1 MNCSEFNRLLD
12 LYADGE
18 LKENQRAAMDEH
30 AAVCSECRE
39 KMAAAEQLQGILS
52 HLDDDIAVPLP
63 AQAAWRNAVR
73 AEAKCIRMKKIYR
86 ACGAAAA
93 VFVLMFGVSAMLRS
107 EDASQLA
114 PVVRR
119 VETDGVND
127 EVRLEE
133 AAALTMDAG
142 RMTAEYVEQVVSS
155 EDPAQAVVYLKDLV
169 AEYGGTVE
177 HESQSDSGNK
187 VFVQIPGE
195 NVVDFMGAMA
205 GIGNAEDASPAALD
219 EMAASIGICVIIA
232 AN

>member
-1 MNCSEFNRLLD
+1 MNCSEFNHLLD

-18 LKENQRAAMDEH
+18 LNENQRAAMDEH

-73 AEAKCIRMKKIYR
+73 AEAKRIRMKKVYR

-93 VFVLMFGVSAMLRS
+93 VFVLMVGVSAMLHS
-107 EDASQLA
+107 EEASQPA
-114 PVVRR
+114 PIVQR

-127 EVRLEE
+127 EVKLEE
-133 AAALTMDAG
+133 TAVLTLDAR
-142 RMTAEYVEQVVSS
+142 RMTAEYVEQVISA
-155 EDPAQAVVYLKDLV
+155 EDPVQAVEYLKDLV

-187 VFVQIPGE
+187 VYVQIPGE
-195 NVVDFMGAMA
+195 NAVDFVGAIA
-205 GIGNAEDASPAALD
+205 GIGNAEDASPDALD
-219 EMAASIGICVIIA
+219 ETAASIGICVIIA